1 MELAPTTGF
10 GEAPQQAFSRGL
22 RPCENGKCV
31 HTCLACHYALPRKQV
46 HFQGTRFLCI
56 GARRRG
62 KIMAAYQSEL
72 AVITKAKDLCSYVMT
87 VTDKSPKRFRFTL
100 VAKLQNY
107 ALDIIENLYRAN
119 EVFVKAGDR
128 EKAQQRIDF
137 QHQAL
142 TELKL
147 LGYMAQLSMEQGC
160 ILPKQYEQITKK
172 IHDCQNMLGAW
183 LNSDRKRLGV

>member
-1 MELAPTTGF
+1 
-10 GEAPQQAFSRGL
+10 
-22 RPCENGKCV
+22 
-31 HTCLACHYALPRKQV
+31 
-46 HFQGTRFLCI
+46 
-56 GARRRG
+56 
-62 KIMAAYQSEL
+62 MAAYQSEL

-172 IHDCQNMLGAW
+172 IHDCQNMLGSW